1 MSDPRPIWHFE
12 RRVGIDVIISSLV
25 LLGSGLAYVLA
36 QSDRQTKTET
46 KVEALEQ
53 ADRRI
58 EGEMR
63 GQEDKLLKRLDR
75 MDEKLDRLVERGHR

>member
-1 MSDPRPIWHFE
+1 MSDSRPVWHFD
-12 RRVGIDVIISSLV
+12 RRVGIDVIISSLI
-25 LLGSGLAYVLA
+25 LLGGGLAYVLA

-53 ADRRI
+53 ADKRI